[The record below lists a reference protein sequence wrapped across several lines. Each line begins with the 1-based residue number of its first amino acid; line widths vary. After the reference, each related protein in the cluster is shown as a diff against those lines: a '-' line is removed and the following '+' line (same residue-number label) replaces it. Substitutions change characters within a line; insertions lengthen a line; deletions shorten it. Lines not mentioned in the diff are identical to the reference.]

1 MNTRLRIIKI
11 ISRIALGLVWFYEGL
26 VPKILFLRA
35 DNRSCATLTSGMADT
50 GIDPAN
56 SRRGADAGWPV
67 AHHRI
72 GGANCRIRRNIV
84 DVDLDRAG
92 SVRKSVDAGRSLRR
106 AGERSLPDR
115 MRNHCV
121 DPRPDTVCSRL
132 AQACNARVFRQ
143 ESSRRRDR
151 IAGNRIRLC
160 VISRANSRISQKA
173 RKWVRS
179 VAYICTVI

>member
-1 MNTRLRIIKI
+1 
-11 ISRIALGLVWFYEGL
+11 
-26 VPKILFLRA
+26 
-35 DNRSCATLTSGMADT
+35 MADT

-115 MRNHCV
+115 MRNHGV
-121 DPRPDTVCSRL
+121 DPRPDTVCSWL
-132 AQACNARVFRQ
+132 AQRAMRVLLRQ
-143 ESSRRRDR
+143 ENSRRRDG
-151 IAGNRIRLC
+151 IAGNRIPPLR
-160 VISRANSRISQKA
+160 
-173 RKWVRS
+173 
-179 VAYICTVI
+179 YIESELKDQPESEELG

>member
-35 DNRSCATLTSGMADT
+35 DEIGLVQSSHLVWRTPELTLQILGV
-50 GIDPAN
+50 
-56 SRRGADAGWPV
+56 GADAGWPV

-115 MRNHCV
+115 MPNHGV
-121 DPRPDTVCSRL
+121 DPRPDTVCSWL
-132 AQACNARVFRQ
+132 AQAWNARAFRQ
-143 ESSRRRDR
+143 ENSRRRDQ
-151 IAGNRIRLC
+151 IAGNRIPPLR
-160 VISRANSRISQKA
+160 
-173 RKWVRS
+173 
-179 VAYICTVI
+179 YIESELKDQPESEELG

>member
-1 MNTRLRIIKI
+1 
-11 ISRIALGLVWFYEGL
+11 
-26 VPKILFLRA
+26 
-35 DNRSCATLTSGMADT
+35 MADT

-92 SVRKSVDAGRSLRR
+92 SVRKSVDADRSLRR

-115 MRNHCV
+115 MRNHGV
-121 DPRPDTVCSRL
+121 DPRPETVCSWL
-132 AQACNARVFRQ
+132 AQVCNARAFRQ
-143 ESSRRRDR
+143 ENSQRRDQ
-151 IAGNRIRLC
+151 IAGDRIPPPR
-160 VISRANSRISQKA
+160 
-173 RKWVRS
+173 
-179 VAYICTVI
+179 YIESELKDQPESEELG

>member
-1 MNTRLRIIKI
+1 
-11 ISRIALGLVWFYEGL
+11 
-26 VPKILFLRA
+26 
-35 DNRSCATLTSGMADT
+35 MADT

-72 GGANCRIRRNIV
+72 GGANCRIHRNIV

-115 MRNHCV
+115 MRNHGV
-121 DPRPDTVCSRL
+121 DARPDTVCSWL
-132 AQACNARVFRQ
+132 AQACNARAFRQ
-143 ESSRRRDR
+143 ENSQRRDQ
-151 IAGNRIRLC
+151 IAGDRMSPPR
-160 VISRANSRISQKA
+160 
-173 RKWVRS
+173 
-179 VAYICTVI
+179 YIESELKDQPESEELG

>member
-1 MNTRLRIIKI
+1 
-11 ISRIALGLVWFYEGL
+11 
-26 VPKILFLRA
+26 
-35 DNRSCATLTSGMADT
+35 MADT

-92 SVRKSVDAGRSLRR
+92 SVRKSVVAGRSLRR

-115 MRNHCV
+115 MRDHGV
-121 DPRPDTVCSRL
+121 VTRAVPISDWI
-132 AQACNARVFRQ
+132 AHA
-143 ESSRRRDR
+143 SSREIASPAPTDCVPRSRYFHLGDR
-151 IAGNRIRLC
+151 VSSGASNDCALVLR
-160 VISRANSRISQKA
+160 
-173 RKWVRS
+173 
-179 VAYICTVI
+179 YIESEFKYQPESKQLR